1 MHDPVAGR
9 LAYMRSK
16 IQEGVQRTEFMWA
29 ADSLRSALATSTKP
43 FFHDGEKTGLHW
55 ARITK
60 GTVQRDDDG
69 GLSCKGLAFVGCD
82 FSGCILNSVSFTN
95 CSFDWCRFDEV
106 SLGGQSRFELTKFKR
121 CSFDDAVAPAKF
133 DRCTFELCP
142 MGKTDFSYATLKD
155 VGLKVVDLSTAT
167 FAGATFAGV
176 NFKYSAGLV
185 RLNGSNIP
193 ACPRPQDD
201 AIEEPEVP
209 AIDERLAW
217 DRLRAV
223 GRLPVFS
230 VSSAALVLSS
240 IHLYGIATW
249 NDMAARADQ
258 RLAAAGEK
266 AEALFRGLRSGL
278 PPDVPW
284 RDSII
289 AASVEASAFVQQF
302 SAALPRLPLPSHAF
316 WLFVGTVLLALGS
329 GLYLLRCPPRIHRYS
344 DVEWRDEI
352 RGSPFHYL
360 PLAYSRR
367 WSRVCVAFA
376 LALGGALTA
385 SVAVSKLFTTGLF
398 ILDQGGVPWP
408 FR

>member
-9 LAYMRSK
+9 LAYMRSR
-16 IQEGVQRTEFMWA
+16 IQEGVQRAEFMWA
-29 ADSLRSALATSTKP
+29 ADSLRSALATASKP
-43 FFHDGEKTGLHW
+43 FFHDGGKIGLQW

-60 GTVQRDDDG
+60 GTVQRDGDG
-69 GLSCKGLAFVGCD
+69 GLSCEGLAFVGCD
-82 FSGCILNSVSFTN
+82 FSGCIFNTVNFSHCT
-95 CSFDWCRFDEV
+95 FDWCRFDSV
-106 SLGGQSRFELTKFKR
+106 GVGGQTQFRSTRFKR
-121 CSFDDAVAPAKF
+121 CSFDQAILPAEF
-133 DRCTFELCP
+133 DDCIFELCP
-142 MGKTDFSYATLKD
+142 TDRTDFSRARLKN
-155 VGLKVVDLSTAT
+155 VRFEFADLSTAT
-167 FAGATFAGV
+167 FARVTFAGV
-176 NFKYSAGLV
+176 DLRQSAGV
-185 RLNGSNIP
+185 GRLIGYHTP
-193 ACPRPQDD
+193 ACPCPQDD

-249 NDMAARADQ
+249 NDLAARADQ
-258 RLAAAGEK
+258 RLAAAGER
-266 AEALFRGLRSGL
+266 ADALFRGLQAGL
-278 PPDVPW
+278 PPDAPW

-289 AASVEASAFVQQF
+289 AASVEASAIVRQF
-302 SAALPRLPLPSHAF
+302 SEALPRLPLPSHAF

-367 WSRVCVAFA
+367 WSRVCVALA
-376 LALGGALTA
+376 LALGGALTG